1 MAWRLLSIALALA
14 CRVACSLASS
24 REKLSADF
32 DPYAL
37 LRLQRGATTDAIR
50 GSYRNALNVL
60 GRAASKHGHG
70 QEPDTSHLELM
81 RSIGLAYRVLMDAG
95 WRAEWDGAHEPPGAA
110 PQYSE
115 WDLDQD
121 L

>member
-1 MAWRLLSIALALA
+1 MAFALVGHA
-14 CRVACSLASS
+14 VSGLASS

-32 DPYAL
+32 DPYDV
-37 LRLQRGATTDAIR
+37 LRLRRDATSDAVRGA
-50 GSYRNALNVL
+50 YRNALNVL

-70 QEPDTSHLELM
+70 QEPDTGHLELM
-81 RSIGLAYRVLMDAG
+81 RKIGLAYRVLMDAG
-95 WRAEWDGAHEPPGAA
+95 WRAEWDGAHEPSADA
-110 PQYSE
+110 ETQYPE